1 MKNPIISKI
10 PYLNTPD
17 TPLVTNTQEFVPIAD
32 ITEDIVIFKDGGAS
46 LILESSSLNFSLL
59 SEREQQAVIVAYG
72 ALLNSLSFPIQI
84 IVRSQIK
91 DITKYMDY
99 IDDARTRIQ
108 NPKLLIAIDSYKRF
122 ILETVK
128 KKNVLGKNFFIV
140 IPFSPLELG
149 VTKSAAAVT
158 KKKKGPLPFS
168 KSFVVRKAKVSLYP
182 KRDHLIR
189 QGARLGLRLKQLKTE
204 DLVKLYYALFNSP
217 PPAVIKSD
225 I

>member
-1 MKNPIISKI
+1 MKNPIIAKI
-10 PYLNTPD
+10 PYLNLPD
-17 TPLVTNTQEFVPIAD
+17 QPIVDSSQQFVPIAD
-32 ITEDIVIFKDGGAS
+32 ITDDIVLFKDGGAS

-59 SEREQQAVIVAYG
+59 SEKEQQAVIVAYG

-91 DITKYMDY
+91 DITKYLDY
-99 IDDARTRIQ
+99 VAEARAKIQ
-108 NPKLLIAIDSYKRF
+108 NPKLLIAIDSYKNF
-122 ILETVK
+122 IEETVK

-149 VTKSAAAVT
+149 VTKSAATVT
-158 KKKKGPLPFS
+158 KKKKGALPFAE
-168 KSFVVRKAKVSLYP
+168 SFVVRKAKVSLYP

-189 QGARLGLRLKQLKTE
+189 QGARLGLRLKQLQTE
-204 DLVKLYYALFNSP
+204 ELIKLYYTLFNAP
-217 PPAVIKSD
+217 PPAIIRKE

>member
-1 MKNPIISKI
+1 MKNPIVSKI
-10 PYLNTPD
+10 PYLNVPD
-17 TPLVTNTQEFVPIAD
+17 TPLVANAQEFVPIAD
-32 ITEDIVIFKDGGAS
+32 ITEDIVLFKDGGAS
-46 LILESSSLNFSLL
+46 LVLESSSLNFSLL

-99 IDDARTRIQ
+99 IAEARTHIV
-108 NPKLLIAIDSYKRF
+108 NPKLLVAIDSYKQF

-128 KKNVLGKNFFIV
+128 KKNVLGKNFFVV

-149 VTKSAAAVT
+149 VTKSAATVT
-158 KKKKGPLPFS
+158 KKKKGPLPFT
-168 KSFVVRKAKVSLYP
+168 KSFVTRKAKVSLYP

-189 QGARLGLRLKQLKTE
+189 QGARLGLRLKQLDTE
-204 DLVKLYYALFNSP
+204 RLIDLYYALFNAP
-217 PPAVIKSD
+217 PPTVLKRD
-225 I
+225 L